1 MLSIR
6 DYAKNKG
13 CSYEAV
19 RKQVNRYKGELE
31 GHISKVNRT
40 QYLDEYAVEFLDSK
54 RAANPVVVVEI
65 GKDEEIKRLEE
76 ENRKLLLKVAELQDA
91 LLGEKDLVK
100 ALQEEKI
107 KLLEKK
113 EEQQPEE
120 KKIWW
125 QFWK

>member
-6 DYAKNKG
+6 DYAQNKG

-19 RKQVNRYKGELE
+19 RKQVNRYKAELE

-91 LLGEKDLVK
+91 LLQEKDLVK
-100 ALQEEKI
+100 VLQEEKI

-113 EEQQPEE
+113 EEQPEE
-120 KKIWW
+120 KKTWW

>member
-19 RKQVNRYKGELE
+19 RKQVNRYKAELE
-31 GHISKVNRT
+31 GHISKANRT

-54 RAANPVVVVEI
+54 RAANPVVVLEI

-76 ENRKLLLKVAELQDA
+76 ENRNLLLKVAELQDA
-91 LLGEKDLVK
+91 LLREKDLVK
-100 ALQEEKI
+100 QLQGEKI
-107 KLLEKK
+107 QLLEKK
-113 EEQQPEE
+113 EEQPEE
-120 KKIWW
+120 KKTWW
-125 QFWK
+125 KFWL